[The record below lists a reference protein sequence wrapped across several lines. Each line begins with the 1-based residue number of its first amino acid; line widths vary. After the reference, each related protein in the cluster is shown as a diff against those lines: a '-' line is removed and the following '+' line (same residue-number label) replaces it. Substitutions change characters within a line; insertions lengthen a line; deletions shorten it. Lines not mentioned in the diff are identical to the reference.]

1 MLCSLEQVDKRVD
14 KTKDNFTIGFT
25 IMKVFVWSRK
35 DNCVI
40 IFLSISLNICFGYSK
55 EPSQ

>member
-35 DNCVI
+35 DICVI
-40 IFLSISLNICFGYSK
+40 IFLSIS
-55 EPSQ
+55 

>member
-25 IMKVFVWSRK
+25 IMKVLYHNLTRLIKF
-35 DNCVI
+35 
-40 IFLSISLNICFGYSK
+40 
-55 EPSQ
+55 